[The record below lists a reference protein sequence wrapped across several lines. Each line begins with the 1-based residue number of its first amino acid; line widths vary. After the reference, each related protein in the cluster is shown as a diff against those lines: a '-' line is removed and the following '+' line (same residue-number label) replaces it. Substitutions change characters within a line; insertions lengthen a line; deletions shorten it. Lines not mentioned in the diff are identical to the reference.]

1 MLEVSFLC
9 LSVQMDTLEP
19 TSLEVNSAKSVLTVD
34 FGRRMKELFVPQ
46 LESGFLFKLPAEEP
60 NLPDE
65 LSFVAEFPRFD
76 WEAFADLLETPE
88 FHHVNANQIDVDDTM
103 VTLRWKNLDVEI
115 IEFEDGS
122 AVRIVFHDGNDDVPE
137 VSALLTRQ
145 DVYDIAADVTRVVN
159 QINPALD
166 QYPYSSRS
174 DAMSLSPKLI
184 VLKALAKQICDSDV
198 NICEGSRRTRR
209 TGLGLNA
216 KAFDLVSVV
225 GNTYGSGETHM
236 VYYVGLGI
244 TLPKRSWYTDPFMVD
259 LASGIRLLSRGHDDQ
274 KKWFPL
280 QFDVEGGST
289 LVSFFGMT
297 LRISMNEIRLVS
309 FGYSE
314 KDQAYMADTTMTRN
328 PMNTKKAHALHL
340 LLDEM
345 AIELVR
351 MKQKLN
357 QASPQNPLFQN
368 PGVRITLQDGWSPRP
383 NLMIVQPYPNN
394 SDPRTVMMNSQTRW
408 KHLTGTVSYYT
419 QFGFKPL
426 QTADGRP
433 WHVWHRDFYSKCVGP
448 YAGPMAVKEN
458 EMDAHRKTF
467 EECKNLTY
475 EHGDLVED
483 MVKMFA
489 PGKEVTFD
497 GAFSLPQNIVTFAG
511 PEDYF
516 NRVVRRGVYPVL
528 VTGVREY
535 RSDAGVEEA
544 RKRPRTE
551 VLERQDRMGL

>member
-1 MLEVSFLC
+1 
-9 LSVQMDTLEP
+9 MDILEP
-19 TSLEVNSAKSVLTVD
+19 TSLEVNSAKSVLTVN

-159 QINPALD
+159 QINPPLD
-166 QYPYSSRS
+166 QYPYSGRS
-174 DAMSLSPKLI
+174 DAVYMNPKLI
-184 VLKALAKQICDSDV
+184 VLMALAKQICDSDV

-225 GNTYGSGETHM
+225 GNTFAHMVDYVVDAVDVLDTQPFVWYGSP
-236 VYYVGLGI
+236 L
-244 TLPKRSWYTDPFMVD
+244 LAN
-259 LASGIRLLSRGHDDQ
+259 LASGIRLLSRGHDYQ
-274 KKWFPL
+274 KGWFPL
-280 QFDVEGGST
+280 RFDFEGGST
-289 LVSFFGMT
+289 LVSLFGMT

-314 KDQAYMADTTMTRN
+314 KDQAYMADTTIYWHGN
-328 PMNTKKAHALHL
+328 PTNTKKAHALHL

-394 SDPRTVMMNSQTRW
+394 SDPRTVMMNSRTRW

-426 QTADGRP
+426 KTADGRP

>member
-9 LSVQMDTLEP
+9 LSLQMDTLEP

-159 QINPALD
+159 QINPPLD
-166 QYPYSSRS
+166 QYPYSSRM
-174 DAMSLSPKLI
+174 DAVHMNPKLI
-184 VLKALAKQICDSDV
+184 VLRALAKQICDSIGFRQ
-198 NICEGSRRTRR
+198 ICGA
-209 TGLGLNA
+209 GLGTSEQA
-216 KAFDLVSVV
+216 TKLVSVV
-225 GNTYGSGETHM
+225 GNNPKFDM
-236 VYYVGLGI
+236 VGYVAL
-244 TLPKRSWYTDPFMVD
+244 LLNPSLDPTGWFDYPLLVD
-259 LASGIRLLSRGHDDQ
+259 LASGIQLLSRGHDDQ
-274 KKWFPL
+274 KKWFPS
-280 QFDVEGGST
+280 QFDFEGGST
-289 LVSFFGMT
+289 LVSLFGMT

-419 QFGFKPL
+419 QFGFKPMV
-426 QTADGRP
+426 TADGRP

-458 EMDAHRKTF
+458 DMDAHRKTF

-516 NRVVRRGVYPVL
+516 NRVVRKGVYPVL

-535 RSDAGVEEA
+535 RSDAGVDEA

-551 VLERQDRMGL
+551 VSERQDRMGL

>member
-65 LSFVAEFPRFD
+65 LSFVAEFPMFD
-76 WEAFADLLETPE
+76 WEAFADLVETPE

-159 QINPALD
+159 QINPTLD
-166 QYPYSSRS
+166 QYPYSGRS
-174 DAMSLSPKLI
+174 DAVYMNPKLI
-184 VLKALAKQICDSDV
+184 VLMALAKQICDSDV
-198 NICEGSRRTRR
+198 NICEGSRRTRQ
-209 TGLGLNA
+209 TGLGVNA

-225 GNTYGSGETHM
+225 GNTFAHM
-236 VYYVGLGI
+236 VDYVVDVLD
-244 TLPKRSWYTDPFMVD
+244 TQPFAAFPHPLLAN
-259 LASGIRLLSRGHDDQ
+259 LASGIWLLSRGHDDQ
-274 KKWFPL
+274 KGWFPL
-280 QFDVEGGST
+280 RFDFEGGST
-289 LVSFFGMT
+289 LVSLFGMT

-314 KDQAYMADTTMTRN
+314 KDQAYMADTTMILN

-357 QASPQNPLFQN
+357 QASPQNPLFQTA
-368 PGVRITLQDGWSPRP
+368 GVRITLEDGWSPRP

-394 SDPRTVMMNSQTRW
+394 SDPRTVMMNSRTRW

-426 QTADGRP
+426 KTADGRP

-489 PGKEVTFD
+489 PGTEVTFD

-535 RSDAGVEEA
+535 TSAAGVDEA

-551 VLERQDRMGL
+551 VSERQDRMGL

>member
-1 MLEVSFLC
+1 
-9 LSVQMDTLEP
+9 MDTLEP
-19 TSLEVNSAKSVLTVD
+19 TSLEVNSAKSVLKVD

-88 FHHVNANQIDVDDTM
+88 FHHVNANQMDVDDTM

-159 QINPALD
+159 QINPPLD
-166 QYPYSSRS
+166 QYPFSAPRVR
-174 DAMSLSPKLI
+174 MNPKLI
-184 VLKALAKQICDSDV
+184 VLTALAKQICDSDV

-225 GNTYGSGETHM
+225 GTPPQGLATVAKILNMNMGST
-236 VYYVGLGI
+236 
-244 TLPKRSWYTDPFMVD
+244 WYNHPFWVN
-259 LASGIRLLSRGHDDQ
+259 LASGIELLSRGHDYQ
-274 KKWFPL
+274 KEWFPL
-280 QFDVEGGST
+280 KFDFEGGST
-289 LVSFFGMT
+289 LVSLFGMT

-309 FGYSE
+309 FGFSE

-351 MKQKLN
+351 MKKKLN
-357 QASPQNPLFQN
+357 QASPQNPLFQTA
-368 PGVRITLQDGWSPRP
+368 GVRITLQDGWSPRP

-394 SDPRTVMMNSQTRW
+394 SDPRTVMMNSETRW

-426 QTADGRP
+426 KTANGRP

-516 NRVVRRGVYPVL
+516 NRVVRKGVYPVL

-535 RSDAGVEEA
+535 RSDAGVDEG

>member
-9 LSVQMDTLEP
+9 LLVQMDTLEP

-65 LSFVAEFPRFD
+65 LSFVAEFPMFD
-76 WEAFADLLETPE
+76 WEAFADLVETPE

-115 IEFEDGS
+115 IDFEDGS

-159 QINPALD
+159 QINPPLD
-166 QYPYSSRS
+166 QYPFPGSP
-174 DAMSLSPKLI
+174 DVAAVHLVPKLI
-184 VLKALAKQICDSDV
+184 VLMALAKQICDSDV
-198 NICEGSRRTRR
+198 NICERSHRTRR

-216 KAFDLVSVV
+216 KATDLVSVV
-225 GNTYGSGETHM
+225 GNTFRYM
-236 VYYVGLGI
+236 VFYVADILQRR
-244 TLPKRSWYTDPFMVD
+244 PDSWFNYPLLVD
-259 LASGIRLLSRGHDDQ
+259 LASGIQLLSRGHDDQ
-274 KKWFPL
+274 KGWKPL
-280 QFDVEGGST
+280 RFDFEGGST
-289 LVSFFGMT
+289 LVSLFGMT

-309 FGYSE
+309 FGYSD

-357 QASPQNPLFQN
+357 QASPQNPLFQTA
-368 PGVRITLQDGWSPRP
+368 GVRITLQDGWSPRP

-394 SDPRTVMMNSQTRW
+394 SDPRTVMMNSRTRW

-475 EHGDLVED
+475 EHEDLVED

-535 RSDAGVEEA
+535 RSDAGVDEA

-551 VLERQDRMGL
+551 VSERQDRMGL